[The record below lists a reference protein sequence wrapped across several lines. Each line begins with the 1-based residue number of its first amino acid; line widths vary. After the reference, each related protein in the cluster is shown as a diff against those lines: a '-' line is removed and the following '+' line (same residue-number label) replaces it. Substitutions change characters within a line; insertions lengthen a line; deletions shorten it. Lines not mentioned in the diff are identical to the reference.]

1 MTAAPGKKMS
11 LHQQVNEKT
20 KHGLFIEW
28 NTPAQK
34 GTHKPDTQ
42 QARSVTSVIWLAWS
56 CWASLVCS
64 EEPECWVPREWAHTT
79 EASGDGMLC
88 PLVANYPS
96 ARICQRSRSFSLM
109 AFHSITA
116 HKFYLNQ
123 IKVTTLE
130 DQHLD

>member
-1 MTAAPGKKMS
+1 MTATPGKRS
-11 LHQQVNEKT
+11 SHQQVNEQT

-34 GTHKPDTQ
+34 GTHKPYTQ

-56 CWASLVCS
+56 CWASLVYG
-64 EEPECWVPREWAHTT
+64 EEPECWVPREWADTT
-79 EASGDGMLC
+79 EASGDVMLC

-96 ARICQRSRSFSLM
+96 ARICQRSGNCSLM
-109 AFHSITA
+109 AFHSITV

-123 IKVTTLE
+123 IKVSNLK